1 MRRTVLLL
9 LAHASCVGGVFAGRI
24 PCDKWLGPGCRY
36 SGHYDIDTDL
46 RDHLEQLRLRAKQG
60 SRKDP
65 RIDLRVRLWER
76 AVVDTYD
83 LKRITA
89 DHCGAFAGFSRIDQC
104 AGFVVCEL
112 CVGARLQ
119 SASSEFRKGL
129 RVACWKK
136 VERCFFA
143 EAEQRRSGAYGHC
156 ARKFYTIPRDLSAN
170 ECHFYDSG
178 FSDLQERL
186 ALEFYKAAVGVDER
200 IKRQVVAGHRDHF
213 ITHGDLEKAYWC
225 GGDALYTGADA
236 APGHEGHA
244 RAARQDTLQLAM
256 TVYCCLALLSLLSIW
271 QDYFDR
277 RRRRQPRTAPQDDD
291 DSDGDFEPGPR
302 TTTASAQR
310 RSPRLVRR

>member
-9 LAHASCVGGVFAGRI
+9 LARASCVGGVFAGRI

-36 SGHYDIDTDL
+36 SGHYDADTDL

-65 RIDLRVRLWER
+65 RIELWAR

-119 SASSEFRKGL
+119 SASSEFRKG
-129 RVACWKK
+129 RSVACWKK

-143 EAEQRRSGAYGHC
+143 EAEERGSGA
-156 ARKFYTIPRDLSAN
+156 
-170 ECHFYDSG
+170 
-178 FSDLQERL
+178 
-186 ALEFYKAAVGVDER
+186 
-200 IKRQVVAGHRDHF
+200 
-213 ITHGDLEKAYWC
+213 
-225 GGDALYTGADA
+225 
-236 APGHEGHA
+236 
-244 RAARQDTLQLAM
+244 
-256 TVYCCLALLSLLSIW
+256 
-271 QDYFDR
+271 
-277 RRRRQPRTAPQDDD
+277 
-291 DSDGDFEPGPR
+291 
-302 TTTASAQR
+302 
-310 RSPRLVRR
+310 